1 MKIETH
7 NTTTAEQVILLIA
20 QELRLRPETVLTT
33 SDFDQDLG
41 TDSYDKLNLVMAI
54 EEQFRLRMP
63 RDMKNYL
70 TVQEL
75 IDITLQAP
83 KNMHPSAL
91 RREARRSH
99 ER

>member
-1 MKIETH
+1 MKIETR
-7 NTTTAEQVILLIA
+7 NTTTAEQVIQLIA

-54 EEQFRLRMP
+54 EDTFRLRMP
-63 RDMKNYL
+63 RDMGNYT

-75 IDITLQAP
+75 IDITLQAA
-83 KNMHPSAL
+83 KNMHPSAI
-91 RREARRSH
+91 RREAWRSQK
-99 ER
+99 R

>member
-1 MKIETH
+1 
-7 NTTTAEQVILLIA
+7 
-20 QELRLRPETVLTT
+20 
-33 SDFDQDLG
+33 
-41 TDSYDKLNLVMAI
+41 MAI

-91 RREARRSH
+91 RREARRSQ